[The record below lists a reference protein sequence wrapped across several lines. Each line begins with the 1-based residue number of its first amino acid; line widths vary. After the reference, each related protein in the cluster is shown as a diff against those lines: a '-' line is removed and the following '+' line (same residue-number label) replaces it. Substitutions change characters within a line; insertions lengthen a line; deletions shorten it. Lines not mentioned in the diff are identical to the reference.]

1 MRVKKEK
8 VKQLILEFQKNLDI
22 DVLKQIIKEI
32 SDMVYNYPT
41 LVFHVNPEEC
51 SDFYIYI
58 IERLKPLILK
68 YNTELSSFYTWFNVV
83 LKSQCLNWLN
93 SIQAKKRKSFQTES
107 LDTGHQYMLSDT
119 SGDTHEDDNITAV
132 IKQYIAELPDLD
144 RLIIKLLYYDI
155 NNKLVN
161 EISMYNK
168 RPVKENLEMIK
179 HFLNNNK
186 KFKIYSELTSKISV
200 LQYKILDL
208 KKRLLSSDDE
218 EKDKLKIRVKTCS
231 STLRVLKE
239 TFNHNLENFDIH
251 SIAGLLNINQ
261 RETYYRLRKIKDM
274 LYIKLKEKIKL

>member
-1 MRVKKEK
+1 
-8 VKQLILEFQKNLDI
+8 
-22 DVLKQIIKEI
+22 
-32 SDMVYNYPT
+32 MVYNYPT